1 MTDLMCAWTLP
12 NSMVLFRA
20 NENQRQINKYLRALF
35 REITKTVLM
44 LKLGVNC
51 YTP

>member
-12 NSMVLFRA
+12 NSMA
-20 NENQRQINKYLRALF
+20 NDNQRQINKYLRALF